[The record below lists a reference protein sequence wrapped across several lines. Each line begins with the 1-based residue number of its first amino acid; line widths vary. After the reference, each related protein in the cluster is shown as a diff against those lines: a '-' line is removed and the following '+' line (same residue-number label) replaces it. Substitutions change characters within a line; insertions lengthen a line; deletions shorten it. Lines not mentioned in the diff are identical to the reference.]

1 MQSLSP
7 HWQPSATVVSSTP
20 PPAGESGRT
29 SGGAAVSVLPAVV
42 SFFSSLAPSYVLQDK
57 RHSSNFMTARAAPA
71 DQSQSAGEMID
82 KVKLAC
88 NILSSWVPT
97 ARVVSDAVATLCSSL
112 SVLQNLGTA
121 LAPRSGNS
129 AAGTVA
135 AFTVVALDNIG
146 SAGAA
151 RPAPGQ
157 RGSPEQPILIADS
170 KTFNMIG
177 QDDYPTDAF
186 YRQTASFSHRN
197 TEPGPPFSG
206 YYDGGCHTISDLQS
220 CLFRDLDRY
229 SEVRNLRLKQV
240 TIDADRDTM
249 AALACTME
257 SFARARDIRV
267 ENATIHNHASGHSL
281 QPSATGMVVG
291 HQHKAAQLA
300 DISLSGCLV
309 NATGQYAVAGGV
321 AALADGQLRRAVVAH
336 SHITTYGLESHAGLG
351 AGMLKGQMD
360 DLALVDSQVS
370 THGARAHTGGG
381 AGIVLGDI
389 RRIGA
394 SRCQVNTTGRF
405 AAGGVGAGVIMG
417 SVSQLSGV
425 ECRVATSGPT
435 SPTGIGAGQV
445 GTFITNTKSHLSD
458 LVIIDSE
465 VIASGEDAVAGV
477 GAGVVN
483 KYLDRLTSVRCQVIA
498 HGFAGVGTGFNFGWI
513 DRLNSVNN
521 TVNST
526 TDTPG
531 IATGNNN
538 TRYVTNV
545 VSWNSRL
552 KGEVRNIGTPE
563 LTDPCQRA
571 QPIFIQPNCTATPSP
586 LAGLP
591 QSCMGTYAFPGRGTA
606 LRPIVVDSAET
617 LNRIGLDSD
626 YPASAH
632 YVQTKEIDGSK
643 LNSDGSVVFFGN
655 YDGQHN
661 VIRAQTACLFKNL
674 FGTVRNLHLVDAR
687 IHSDRP
693 AAVVACEM
701 DGAGGIE
708 GIVIDHCHVSTNG
721 TGAPAGIICG
731 RQKSDHNK
739 VRLIDMHHSAV
750 HSNGAVAGMVA
761 GQCRGLIKW
770 ITVGSS
776 RASTSGRESHAGLG
790 CGEIEGVLRNF
801 SATCSQVE
809 TTGPLAKSG
818 VAVGEALYS
827 RIGPATI
834 VNCNLTTSGPGADAG
849 LAAGQLRWRGE
860 TNNIT
865 MVDSRVLAKQANA
878 GAGVGSMGVFAK
890 AKGVT
895 VVRCEVLTEAD
906 GTHAGIGTGISK
918 GPLYVLADVTSVNS
932 TLSTAG
938 RGSHARIPGSLA
950 NGNPVSA
957 SGTRVANTRINGQLH
972 NNTLDQNISNTLCAG
987 ADSRFVTQTC
997 HVDPSVLAG
1006 SCPLPPMTIAAPT
1019 PLLLA
1024 SSLSAGAVAGIA
1036 VGTVFILGAALA
1048 GYCCYRRHHQP
1059 VNPNGTPF
1067 QRFGEYGYEDESF
1080 SADSF

>member
-1 MQSLSP
+1 MQTLSP
-7 HWQPSATVVSSTP
+7 HWQPSATVVSSA
-20 PPAGESGRT
+20 PAWESGRT

-42 SFFSSLAPSYVLQDK
+42 SFFSSLSPNYALHDK
-57 RHSSNFMTARAAPA
+57 RHSSNFVSAAQAAPA
-71 DQSQSAGEMID
+71 DQSQSAEEVID
-82 KVKLAC
+82 KVRLAC
-88 NILSSWVPT
+88 NILSSWVPA
-97 ARVVSDAVATLCSSL
+97 ARVVSDTVATLCSSL

-121 LAPRSGNS
+121 LAPKGGNS
-129 AAGTVA
+129 AAMA
-135 AFTVVALDNIG
+135 AFTVVALDNMAG
-146 SAGAA
+146 AGAA

-170 KTFNMIG
+170 ETFSMIG

-186 YRQTASFSHRN
+186 YRQTASFSHRI

-206 YYDGGCHTISDLQS
+206 YYDGGCHTISDLQT
-220 CLFRDLDRY
+220 CLFGDLDRY
-229 SEVRNLRLKQV
+229 SEVRNLRLNQV

-257 SFARARDIRV
+257 SFAKARDIRV
-267 ENATIHNHASGHSL
+267 ENATIHNHASGQYL

-291 HQHKAAQLA
+291 HQHKGAQLA
-300 DISLSGCLV
+300 DISLSGCSL
-309 NATGQYAVAGGV
+309 NTTGEFAVAGGV
-321 AALADGQLRRAVVAH
+321 AALVDGQVHRAVIAH
-336 SHITTYGLESHAGLG
+336 SHITTCGLESHAGLG
-351 AGMLKGQMD
+351 AGMLTGQMD
-360 DLALVDSQVS
+360 DLALIDSQVS
-370 THGARAHTGGG
+370 SHGARAHTGGG
-381 AGIVLGDI
+381 AGIVLGDL
-389 RRIGA
+389 RQIGA

-405 AAGGVGAGVIMG
+405 AAGGIGAGALLG
-417 SVSQLSGV
+417 NVSQLSGV

-435 SPTGIGAGQV
+435 SPSGIGAGQI
-445 GTFITNTKSHLSD
+445 GTFITDAKSHLSD

-465 VIASGEDAVAGV
+465 VIASGENAPAGV
-477 GAGVVN
+477 GAGAVH
-483 KYLDRLTSVRCQVIA
+483 KYLDRLTSVRCQVTA
-498 HGFAGVGTGFNFGWI
+498 HGKAGVGTGINLGWI
-513 DRLNSVNN
+513 DRLNSVND

-526 TDTPG
+526 TDTTG
-531 IATGNNN
+531 IAAGNNN
-538 TRYVTNV
+538 NRHVTNV

-571 QPIFIQPNCTATPSP
+571 QPLFIQPNCTATPSP
-586 LAGLP
+586 LAGLQ
-591 QSCMGTYAFPGRGTA
+591 QSCMGTYAFPERGTA

-643 LNSDGSVVFFGN
+643 LHSDGSVVFFGN

-661 VIRAQTACLFKNL
+661 VIRGQTACLFNSL
-674 FGTVRNLHLVDAR
+674 FGTVRNLHLVAAR
-687 IHSDRP
+687 IDSDRP

-708 GIVIDHCHVSTNG
+708 GIVIDHCQVSTS
-721 TGAPAGIICG
+721 GAPAGIICG

-739 VRLIDMHHSAV
+739 VRLVDMHHSAV

-761 GQCRGLIKW
+761 GQCRGLIER

-801 SATCSQVE
+801 SAACSQVA

-849 LAAGQLRWRGE
+849 LAAGYLRWRSE
-860 TNNIT
+860 ADNIT
-865 MVDSRVLAKQANA
+865 MVDSRVLARRANA
-878 GAGVGSMGVFAK
+878 GAGVGTMGVFAK

-895 VVRCEVLTEAD
+895 AVRCEVLTEAD
-906 GTHAGIGTGISK
+906 STHAGIGTGISK
-918 GPLYVLADVTSVNS
+918 GPFYALADVTSVNS
-932 TLSTAG
+932 TLSAAG
-938 RGSHARIPGSLA
+938 RNGHARVPGSLA
-950 NGNPVSA
+950 NGNPLSA
-957 SGTRVANTRINGQLH
+957 TGTRVANTRINGQLH
-972 NNTLDQNISNTLCAG
+972 NNLLAQNSSNTLCAG
-987 ADSRFVTQTC
+987 ADSHFVTPTC
-997 HVDPSVLAG
+997 HVNHSVLAD

-1019 PLLLA
+1019 PLLA
-1024 SSLSAGAVAGIA
+1024 AGLSGGAVAGIA
-1036 VGTVFILGAALA
+1036 LGTVFVLGAALA
-1048 GYCCYRRHHQP
+1048 GYCCYRRYRQAAT
-1059 VNPNGTPF
+1059 PNDVPF
-1067 QRFGEYGYEDESF
+1067 QRFGEYGYEDESI
-1080 SADSF
+1080 